1 MIVEIKGVQFVN
13 KGAELMLRVIVDRL
27 STLLPGIE
35 FAIAPGPNSP
45 YEKIIKAG
53 ALLRL
58 RVSASLGGF
67 DRLTYF
73 VPRRARLL
81 LRRYGTVVESDLD
94 GVIDASGYAYGSI
107 WGDHSM
113 IQTAREIERFA
124 IRGKPYIFMPQAFG
138 PFSGG
143 PAVTQFAAALR
154 RAALVCARD
163 PDSQRALAELPGG
176 PSSTLRSYPDF
187 TTTADSRSS
196 QSERRPIDKK
206 IALIVPNV
214 EMIGSRN
221 TADDWRTRYFEVM
234 SAACDEAAKLGYTV
248 RVLNHE
254 GPRDQDLCDRLAAAA
269 GLGSVIAESDPLAL
283 RGLIGA
289 AGLLI
294 GSRFHALVAGLSQ
307 AVPCIGTSWSHKYRH
322 LFADYGVEPMLL
334 IEPDAI
340 AMRRL
345 VRQAATDTVVLRGA
359 LLARQTTIA
368 ARTEEMWR
376 EVLAALRRPSTSQ

>member
-35 FAIAPGPNSP
+35 FAVAPGPNSP
-45 YEKIIKAG
+45 YEKIVKAG

-113 IQTAREIERFA
+113 IQTAREIERFVA
-124 IRGKPYIFMPQAFG
+124 RGKPYIFMPQAFG

-143 PAVTQFAAALR
+143 PAVTQFAAAVR
-154 RAALVCARD
+154 SAALVCARD
-163 PDSQRALAELPGG
+163 PDSQRALVELSDV
-176 PSSTLRSYPDF
+176 PSSTVRLYSDF
-187 TTTADSRSS
+187 TTTANSRS
-196 QSERRPIDKK
+196 EGRAIDKK
-206 IALIVPNV
+206 IALVVPNV
-214 EMIGSRN
+214 EMIGTRN
-221 TADDWRTRYFEVM
+221 TADAWRTQYLEVM
-234 SAACDEAAKLGYTV
+234 SAACDEAAKLGYSV

-269 GLGSVIAESDPLAL
+269 GVGPVIVESDPFAL

-334 IEPDAI
+334 IEPDAT

-345 VRQAATDTVVLRGA
+345 VRQTATDTAVLREV
-359 LLARQTTIA
+359 LLARQNTIA

-376 EVLAALRRPSTSQ
+376 EVLAALKRPSTSR